1 MYHASK
7 ISKFGKLRV
16 SRSIDSLNIS
26 PNIIKYHLEGEEL
39 NALKGSVNTIKK
51 NFVLLINIYH
61 NMMVTTKYLIILI
74 NLKKNADFI

>member
-1 MYHASK
+1 MHQK

-51 NFVLLINIYH
+51 NFLFY
-61 NMMVTTKYLIILI
+61 
-74 NLKKNADFI
+74 

>member
-51 NFVLLINIYH
+51 FPVLLINIYH
-61 NMMVTTKYLIILI
+61 NIDGYYKIFDYF
-74 NLKKNADFI
+74 NKFKKK